1 MKKFLHHIV
10 AIACLAAVA
19 APAAGQDNGSSAT
32 LRRGGDRDRRGQKSP
47 GGVTER
53 MQSFME
59 TREPSEADLQWMRV
73 IYRQLDLTKDANT
86 PLYYPD
92 EPIDGQENLFRIIM
106 RLVAD
111 GQLTGYDY
119 LDGREIF
126 TDQYKLKVGDMLDR
140 FHILATPAKGST
152 EKHPRY
158 TIDESDVPAN
168 EVLSYYIVE
177 RWEFD
182 KRSNRMRTRVEAICP
197 VLHRAGDFYG
207 EAMKYPMFWV
217 KMDDLRPYLATQNI
231 FTSDDNNLATCT
243 YADYFQLGL
252 YDGEIYK
259 TRNLRNRSL
268 MQMHPE
274 PDDLK
279 HAQDSIQR
287 RLTTFEDKLWVPS
300 LEELAARREA
310 KELAEEK
317 ALAKAEG
324 LDGNNGNADGD
335 EELTQD
341 DSKKKSTV
349 RSTRSKRG
357 KSAKSDGKKKK
368 KPAKVKRAKTPKPK
382 GNSGAAKSV
391 RNRKR

>member
-1 MKKFLHHIV
+1 MKKILQHILTLGCLV
-10 AIACLAAVA
+10 AFVVPVQA
-19 APAAGQDNGSSAT
+19 QDNTSSAT
-32 LRRGGDRDRRGQKSP
+32 LRRGGDRDRRGQKAP

-59 TREPSEADLQWMRV
+59 TTEPSEADLQWMRV

-106 RLVAD
+106 RLIAD
-111 GQLTGYDY
+111 GQITGYDY

-126 TDQYKLKVGDMLDR
+126 TDDYKLKVGDMLDR

-152 EKHPRY
+152 EKNPKY
-158 TIDESDVPAN
+158 IIDESDVPAN

-182 KRSNRMRTRVEAICP
+182 KRSNRMRNRVEAICP

-207 EAMKYPMFWV
+207 EAMRYPMFWV

-252 YDGEIYK
+252 YDGDIYK
-259 TRNLRNRSL
+259 TRNLRNQSL
-268 MQMHPE
+268 MQMY
-274 PDDLK
+274 PDPDALK
-279 HAQDSIQR
+279 HAQDSIQQ

-300 LEELAARREA
+300 LEQLAARREA
-310 KELAEEK
+310 KELAE
-317 ALAKAEG
+317 AKA
-324 LDGNNGNADGD
+324 AAKAAGD
-335 EELTQD
+335 ENGDAEVEAD
-341 DSKKKSTV
+341 DNAKKPAV

-357 KSAKSDGKKKK
+357 QSATKSDSSKK
-368 KPAKVKRAKTPKPK
+368 KPTVKVKRPKATK
-382 GNSGAAKSV
+382 SSGANSGAAKSV
-391 RNRKR
+391 RNRRKG

>member
-1 MKKFLHHIV
+1 MKKFLQHILILGCLV
-10 AIACLAAVA
+10 AFVM
-19 APAAGQDNGSSAT
+19 PAQAQENTSSAT
-32 LRRGGDRDRRGQKSP
+32 LRRGGDRDRRGQKAP

-59 TREPSEADLQWMRV
+59 TTEPSEADLQWMRV

-106 RLVAD
+106 RLIAD
-111 GQLTGYDY
+111 GRITGYDY

-126 TDQYKLKVGDMLDR
+126 TDEYKLKVGDMLDR

-152 EKHPRY
+152 EKNPKY
-158 TIDESDVPAN
+158 EIDESDVPAN

-207 EAMKYPMFWV
+207 EAMRYPMFWV

-231 FTSDDNNLATCT
+231 FTTDDNNLATCT
-243 YADYFQLGL
+243 YADYFTLGL
-252 YDGEIYK
+252 YDGDIYK
-259 TRNLRNRSL
+259 TRNLRNQSL
-268 MQMHPE
+268 MQMYPDPE
-274 PDDLK
+274 ALK
-279 HAQDSIQR
+279 HAQDSIQQ
-287 RLTTFEDKLWVPS
+287 RLVTYEDKLWVPS

-310 KELAEEK
+310 KELAELKAAEK
-317 ALAKAEG
+317 E
-324 LDGNNGNADGD
+324 NGSDSDSETEVNGD
-335 EELTQD
+335 ND
-341 DSKKKSTV
+341 KKPAV
-349 RSTRSKRG
+349 RSTRTKRG
-357 KSAKSDGKKKK
+357 SKTKTESTKK
-368 KPAKVKRAKTPKPK
+368 KPAKVKRPKAAKSSG
-382 GNSGAAKSV
+382 GNSNAAKSV
-391 RNRKR
+391 RNRRKG

>member
-1 MKKFLHHIV
+1 MKKIVLHIM
-10 AIACLAAVA
+10 ALALTAAVA
-19 APAAGQDNGSSAT
+19 MPLAAQDAGGSSAT
-32 LRRGGDRDRRGQKSP
+32 LRRGSARDRNAQKAP

-53 MQSFME
+53 MQLFME
-59 TREPSEADLQWMRV
+59 GTEPSEADLQWMRV

-111 GQLTGYDY
+111 GQLPAYEY

-126 TDQYKLKVGDMLDR
+126 TDKYKLKVADMLDR
-140 FHILATPAKGST
+140 FHILSTPAKGST
-152 EKHPRY
+152 EKHPRFA
-158 TIDESDVPAN
+158 IDESDVPAN

-177 RWEFD
+177 KWEFD
-182 KRSNRMRTRVEAICP
+182 KRSNRMHTRIEAICP

-243 YADYFQLGL
+243 YADYFQMGL

-259 TRNLRNRSL
+259 TRNLRNQSL

-274 PDDLK
+274 PEALK
-279 HAQDSIQR
+279 HAQDSIQQ
-287 RLTTFEDKLWVPS
+287 RLTSFENKLWVPS

-310 KELAEEK
+310 RELAEEK
-317 ALAKAEG
+317 ALAKA
-324 LDGNNGNADGD
+324 NGEDGD
-335 EELTQD
+335 STEEVTEETP
-341 DSKKKSTV
+341 KKSTV

-357 KSAKSDGKKKK
+357 KSTSAKSSDSKKK
-368 KPAKVKRAKTPKPK
+368 KPAKVKRPK
-382 GNSGAAKSV
+382 AAKPQGKSNAARSV